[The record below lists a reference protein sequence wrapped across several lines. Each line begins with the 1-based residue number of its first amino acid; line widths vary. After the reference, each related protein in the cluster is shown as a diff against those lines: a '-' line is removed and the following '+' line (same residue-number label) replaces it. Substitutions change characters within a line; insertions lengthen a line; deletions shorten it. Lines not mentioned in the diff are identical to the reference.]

1 MLNTILYFTTLHY
14 TTLHYT
20 TLHYTTLHYSTL
32 HYTTLHSLLSVII
45 PLHTITFITV
55 FLNYYPYLFT
65 LQGLILSGLCGST
78 VPVYMISDVGHLP
91 MRKHNGLDFVTLI
104 NHAYVRARHI
114 KEDSPR
120 FSKSLLGK
128 EGEEGGG
135 SALHDSTHS
144 YYSTECT
151 LNNMTDFYHSI
162 LTKRRKSLSK
172 NSDCLPCPYVAN
184 IDGNEVTISGHHFPI
199 NEKAIQ
205 STIDKH
211 FFQPGKCF

>member
-1 MLNTILYFTTLHY
+1 M
-14 TTLHYT
+14 
-20 TLHYTTLHYSTL
+20 
-32 HYTTLHSLLSVII
+32 
-45 PLHTITFITV
+45 ITDI
-55 FLNYYPYLFT
+55 
-65 LQGLILSGLCGST
+65 
-78 VPVYMISDVGHLP
+78 GHLP

-104 NHAYVRARHI
+104 NHAYVSARHI

-120 FSKSLLGK
+120 FSKSLLGN
-128 EGEEGGG
+128 EGEEGGVG
-135 SALHDSTHS
+135 GGGALHDSTHS

-151 LNNMTDFYHSI
+151 LNSMTDFYHSI
-162 LTKRRKSLSK
+162 LTKRRQSLSK

-211 FFQPGKCF
+211 FFQPGRCY